1 MKKIIDKAD
10 SRGGFDH
17 GWLKTKHTF
26 SFSQYYN
33 PERIHFGTLRVI
45 NDDKIAPS
53 EGFDLH
59 PHQDMEIITI
69 PLKGYVRHGD
79 SLDNSQVI
87 TRGEIQ
93 VMSAG
98 TGIYHLEYNGSETE
112 ELELLQI
119 WIFPREKDLAPRYNS
134 YQITDLLKKNDISLF
149 LSPNSEASIAQD
161 AWLSWANLDKSVSK
175 EYKLYGQNTG
185 VYIFVVEG
193 MVKIGDDIL
202 SRRDGI
208 GITEVDK
215 IDITALEDSEVI
227 FFEVSMQ

>member
-33 PERIHFGTLRVI
+33 PERVHFGTLRVI

-59 PHQDMEIITI
+59 PHQDMEIVTI

-79 SLDNSQVI
+79 SMDNSQVI

-98 TGIYHLEYNGSETE
+98 TGIYHLEYNGSDSEDV
-112 ELELLQI
+112 ELLQI
-119 WIFPREKDLAPRYNS
+119 WIFPREKDLNPRYNS
-134 YQITDLLKKNDISLF
+134 YNITDLLKRNEISLF
-149 LSPNSEASIAQD
+149 LSPNIEASIAQD

-208 GITEVDK
+208 GITEIDK
-215 IDITALEDSEVI
+215 IDISALENSEII
-227 FFEVSMQ
+227 FFEVAMQ